1 MFTGRS
7 FAALTLGALYR
18 GTVSRAQS
26 TVPKL
31 DIGGIYPPI
40 ATPFSA
46 NEDVDY
52 DKLGENLK
60 KYAKI
65 PFKGK

>member
-1 MFTGRS
+1 MFSRRS
-7 FAALTLGALYR
+7 FAVLGPLYK
-18 GTVSRAQS
+18 GTVWTRAQS
-26 TVPKL
+26 TGPKL

-40 ATPFSA
+40 ATPFSE